1 MSTSA
6 LVMREPT
13 LDRDSLAC
21 IRRRASVRPPSVL
34 SEGSAL
40 RWRYGER
47 LNDVIEEA
55 CRRHAGRTAVSIESA
70 DISYAELDARAN
82 QMARLFIAR
91 GVKPG
96 DRVGVLLDRGAE
108 AYVAL
113 FALMKAGAAY
123 VPLDSN
129 HPSDRVRYILDDAG
143 ATLVVAHLRLADKL
157 AGLATPTLTLDGAR
171 GEIAGF
177 DDAPLSKAEKAD
189 R

>member
-6 LVMREPT
+6 LVMRELT
-13 LDRDSLAC
+13 LDRDSLPGL
-21 IRRRASVRPPSVL
+21 RRRPSLLPPSVL

-55 CRRHAGRTAVSIESA
+55 CRRHASRTAVSIESA
-70 DISYAELDARAN
+70 DISYRELDARAN

-96 DRVGVLLDRGAE
+96 DRVAVLLDRGVE

-113 FALMKAGAAY
+113 LALLKAGAAY
-123 VPLDSN
+123 VPLDAS
-129 HPSDRVRYILDDAG
+129 HPPDRIRFIASDAG
-143 ATLVVAHLRLADKL
+143 
-157 AGLATPTLTLDGAR
+157 
-171 GEIAGF
+171 
-177 DDAPLSKAEKAD
+177 
-189 R
+189 